1 MKLEK
6 DNNIP
11 GAKSEVEI
19 FNPTFVLSKT
29 GNFKT
34 GFFSSVLF
42 FCLLKAEKNGLNLL
56 KKLWRLY
63 LTYIIYSNRSAFVVA
78 CFPIN
83 IVEDMLLIVK
93 SQVFCYRFFFSLI
106 LVQLT
111 STNH

>member
-1 MKLEK
+1 MKLKKE
-6 DNNIP
+6 NNIP

-29 GNFKT
+29 GKFKT
-34 GFFSSVLF
+34 GFFSTLE
-42 FCLLKAEKNGLNLL
+42 FCLLKAEKNKLNFF

-63 LTYIIYSNRSAFVVA
+63 LTYIIYLNRSAFVIA

-83 IVEDMLLIVK
+83 IVEDKLLIVK
-93 SQVFCYRFFFSLI
+93 SQVFCCIFLFRLI

-111 STNH
+111 LTNH

>member
-19 FNPTFVLSKT
+19 FNPRFVLSKT
-29 GNFKT
+29 VKFKT
-34 GFFSSVLF
+34 GFFSSLE
-42 FCLLKAEKNGLNLL
+42 FCLLKAEKNKLTFW
-56 KKLWRLY
+56 KKLSWFTE
-63 LTYIIYSNRSAFVVA
+63 TYIIYLNRFAFVIA

-83 IVEDMLLIVK
+83 IVEDKLLIVK
-93 SQVFCYRFFFSLI
+93 SQVFCCRFFFRLI

-111 STNH
+111 LTNH

>member
-1 MKLEK
+1 MKLKKE
-6 DNNIP
+6 NNIP

-29 GNFKT
+29 GKFKT
-34 GFFSSVLF
+34 GFFSSVVF

-63 LTYIIYSNRSAFVVA
+63 LTYIIYSNRSFVVA

-83 IVEDMLLIVK
+83 IVEDKLLIVK
-93 SQVFCYRFFFSLI
+93 SQVL
-106 LVQLT
+106 
-111 STNH
+111 

>member
-1 MKLEK
+1 MKLKKE
-6 DNNIP
+6 NNIP

-34 GFFSSVLF
+34 GFFSSVE
-42 FCLLKAEKNGLNLL
+42 FCLLKAEKNKLNFF

-63 LTYIIYSNRSAFVVA
+63 VTYIIYSNDSIFEVA

-93 SQVFCYRFFFSLI
+93 SQVFCCRFFFRLI
-106 LVQLT
+106 CGQLT
-111 STNH
+111 LTNH